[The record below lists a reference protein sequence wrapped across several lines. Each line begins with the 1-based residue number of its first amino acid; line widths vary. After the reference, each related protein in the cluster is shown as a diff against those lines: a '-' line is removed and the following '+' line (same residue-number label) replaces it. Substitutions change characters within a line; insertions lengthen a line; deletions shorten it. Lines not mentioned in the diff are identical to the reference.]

1 MEDFLVRAA
10 DILRFAIG
18 AMFQQKVRT
27 FLTTLGVF
35 LGTLVLVGSLSV
47 LIGVRAKVLSLFQR
61 NDQLRKIEVHPNY
74 ALDEPDAP
82 GPEVKGNVSEEK
94 RERLREALIRHRN
107 MTRQRGPKTPL
118 TQDKLAALEK
128 LEHVVKVTP
137 QIEMPS
143 RIHFDERSESVG
155 TFALP
160 PDNPR
165 MLNRLIAGS
174 AFSSADARE
183 IVVNEFL
190 LYRWDIID
198 DNDVAHVIGKRVRLE
213 YHGWGMRRP
222 NLLLSLLGGAG
233 ADPSAAQEKVLE
245 KVAKQLPAALDQ
257 MDLSSAERAA
267 LKTLLTSPRPAPMF
281 QPDLSVSEEFT
292 IVGVVR
298 YPLKEDTSPGWF
310 SWDEMSLYADVLLP
324 IKTAEAM
331 AFQLPDI
338 RQRGLNRAT
347 VLVDDEEHV
356 EEIAEAVK
364 ALGLEHF
371 ALIEIAQRVK
381 LNLLLISLAM
391 GFVAGV
397 ALIVAALGI
406 INTMLMAVLE
416 RTHEIGVMKAVGAR
430 DVHIQL
436 MFLVEGALIGLVGG
450 LLGLL
455 CGWLS
460 SFPLNALARSIVEK
474 QTRQPLEESLFAFP
488 PVLMAGIVGF
498 AALVTTLAA
507 VYPARRAAR
516 VNPVTALRHE

>member
-1 MEDFLVRAA
+1 VRFA
-10 DILRFAIG
+10 DILRFAFG
-18 AMFQQKVRT
+18 ALFQQKVRT
-27 FLTTLGVF
+27 FLTTLGVI
-35 LGTLVLVGSLSV
+35 LGTFVLVASV
-47 LIGVRAKVLSLFQR
+47 SIGRGVRDKVLSLFQR
-61 NDQLRKIEVHPNY
+61 NDQLRKIDVHPNY
-74 ALDEPDAP
+74 ALEEADTP
-82 GPEVKGNVSEEK
+82 GPEVKGHVSDEK
-94 RERLREALIRHRN
+94 RERLREALVRHRN

-118 TQDKLAALEK
+118 TEDKLAALET
-128 LEHVVKVTP
+128 LDHVVKVTP
-137 QIEMPS
+137 QIELPS
-143 RIHFDERSESVG
+143 RIHYADHIEGVA

-160 PDNPR
+160 PDNSR
-165 MLNRLIAGS
+165 MLKRLIAGTGF
-174 AFSSADARE
+174 ASSDARE
-183 IVVNEFL
+183 IVLNEFL
-190 LYRWDIID
+190 LYRWDIVD
-198 DNDVAHVIGKRVRLE
+198 DADVAGLIGKRVRLD

-222 NLLLSLLGGAG
+222 NLLLTLLGGIG

-245 KVAKQLPAALDQ
+245 KVVKQLPTALDQ
-257 MDLSSAERAA
+257 MELSSAERST
-267 LKTLLTSPRPAPMF
+267 LKGLLTAPRPAPMF
-281 QPDLSVSEEFT
+281 QPDVSVSEEFT
-292 IVGVVR
+292 VVGVVR
-298 YPLKEDTSPGWF
+298 YPTKEDTSPGWF

-324 IKTAEAM
+324 IKTAEDM

-356 EEIAEAVK
+356 EETAAAIKE
-364 ALGLEHF
+364 LGLEHF

-381 LNLLLISLAM
+381 LNLLLISLATA
-391 GFVAGV
+391 FVAGV

-406 INTMLMAVLE
+406 TNTMLMTVLE

-430 DVHIQL
+430 DIHIQL
-436 MFLVEGALIGLVGG
+436 IFLVEGALIGLVGG

-460 SFPLNALARSIVEK
+460 SFPLNAVARSIVEK

-488 PVLMAGIVGF
+488 PALMAGIVGF